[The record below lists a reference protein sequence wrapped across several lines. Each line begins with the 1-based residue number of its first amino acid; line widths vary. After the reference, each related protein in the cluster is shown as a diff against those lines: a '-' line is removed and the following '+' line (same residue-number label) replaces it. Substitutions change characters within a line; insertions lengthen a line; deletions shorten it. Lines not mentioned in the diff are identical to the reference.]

1 MPTEGYTWKTTPALN
16 LWILESNKDTSLE
29 ESKYLV
35 QKGFFTLKKLI
46 VFHSN
51 EELF

>member
-1 MPTEGYTWKTTPALN
+1 MTAEGYTWKTTPALN

-35 QKGFFTLKKLI
+35 QKGFSTLKKLI